1 MLKTK
6 NMLMFV
12 VLSAGML
19 TALSATMMSQ
29 AIPVFADKNKCEDN
43 DNNNCNDTHKTQK
56 IESKNKCETENE
68 NSHHSK
74 KNDNENLLICDN
86 IGANVKDVLVLL
98 FQRGTDGAA
107 TDGATTT
114 TPVSGTTDTVSVP

>member
-1 MLKTK
+1 MNTK

-29 AIPVFADKNKCEDN
+29 AVPVFADKKKCEDN
-43 DNNNCNDTHKTQK
+43 KNNNCNDKRITQK
-56 IESKNKCETENE
+56 IDVKNKCEIENE

-74 KNDNENLLICDN
+74 RNDNDNHLDCVNLA
-86 IGANVKDVLVLL
+86 ANVNDLDLDLSFGLKKLVA
-98 FQRGTDGAA
+98 Q
-107 TDGATTT
+107 
-114 TPVSGTTDTVSVP
+114 P